1 MIITLKGGD
10 KKEFGAPVTC
20 LEVAKSIGEGLA
32 RSAVAAKVDGK
43 AVDLAHVIEG
53 DCELEILTLK
63 DKEGL
68 QVYRHTAAHVLAQ
81 AVKAIFP
88 TCKLAIGRPSR
99 TVFIM
104 TSTSRRPSRRRT
116 WPRSRR
122 R

>member
-32 RSAVAAKVDGK
+32 RSAVAEKVDGK

-63 DKEGL
+63 DRKS
-68 QVYRHTAAHVLAQ
+68 VV
-81 AVKAIFP
+81 
-88 TCKLAIGRPSR
+88 
-99 TVFIM
+99 
-104 TSTSRRPSRRRT
+104 
-116 WPRSRR
+116 
-122 R
+122 